1 MSQNKWNKTH
11 KRIFIILSVALIA
24 FIIAVSFIHAM
35 QQPYDHDENQYI
47 TGGKLLAD
55 QNLVPYLDYRY
66 FHMPNIIFI
75 NAFVFRIT
83 DYLLLGARSVN
94 VIAFSL
100 IIIMIYFISIKY
112 FKQFNY
118 LVKLLVFL
126 AAVNLLIGN
135 PIVQYSTG
143 KAWTYD
149 IPLMLLILAF
159 LLHLIGTRSL
169 KPNKWFFINGLLIG
183 LATGTRLSYLFT
195 IFPFVIGFLLLPE
208 LKIKLKFK
216 FITIFFCGFV
226 VAMLPSIILF
236 LAAPGDF
243 FYDIYTFHTKVDS
256 LYLISRGHYLSLR
269 EMFGTLFF
277 FSNNPNNIVLIIGII
292 FLLVIKIFYS
302 LKQKASGYSI
312 TLILIILLFLFI
324 SSLIKNV
331 FFKQYLFN
339 LVPFIII
346 GFLLGISVLKNN
358 YKRIAIFL
366 FLILSLSFSNKKIYS
381 EIENLFSPE
390 KWLTY
395 KTHNFG
401 KKITNLT
408 TDNYVLT
415 LTPLFVLEG
424 GGKIYKEFANNP
436 FNWRTSHFVPK
447 KTRNKFNI
455 ISPEELNAFLS
466 RKPPYGVLI
475 GFEGEFDEI
484 FLKYAM
490 DNNYIEEKIPR
501 GRLFII
507 QQK

>member
-11 KRIFIILSVALIA
+11 KWIFIILSVALVT

-35 QQPYDHDENQYI
+35 QQSYDHDESQFI

-55 QNLVPYLDYRY
+55 QGLLPFLDYRY

-75 NAFVFRIT
+75 NALVFKTT
-83 DYLLLGARSVN
+83 DYLLLGGRSVN
-94 VIAFSL
+94 VLAFSL
-100 IIIMIYFISIKY
+100 IIIMIYLITKKY

-143 KAWTYD
+143 KAWTHD
-149 IPLMLLILAF
+149 IPLMLSILAF
-159 LLHLIGTRSL
+159 LIHLKGTRSL
-169 KPNKWFFINGLLIG
+169 KPNKWVFINGILIG
-183 LATGTRLSYLFT
+183 LATGTRLSYLFI

-208 LKIKLKFK
+208 QKIKLKFK

-226 VAMLPSIILF
+226 IAMLPSIILF
-236 LAAPGDF
+236 LVAPENF

-256 LYLISRGHYLSLR
+256 LYLISQGHYMNLP
-269 EMFGTLFF
+269 EMFETLFF
-277 FSNNPNNIVLIIGII
+277 FSNNPNNIALIIGII
-292 FLLVIKIFYS
+292 FLLAIKIFYTP
-302 LKQKASGYSI
+302 KQKASVYPI
-312 TLILIILLFLFI
+312 TLILIILLFLLI

-331 FFKQYLFN
+331 FLKQYLFN

-366 FLILSLSFSNKKIYS
+366 FLILSFSFSNKRIYS

-390 KWLTY
+390 KWETFQIHTLGQ
-395 KTHNFG
+395 N
-401 KKITNLT
+401 ITDIT
-408 TDNYVLT
+408 SDNYVLT
-415 LTPLFVLEG
+415 LSPLFVLEG
-424 GGKIYKEFANNP
+424 GGNIYKEFANNP
-436 FNWRTSHFVPK
+436 FIWRTSHFVPK
-447 KTRNKFNI
+447 KTRDEFNI
-455 ISPEELNAFLS
+455 ISSEELNSFLS
-466 RKPPYGVLI
+466 RKPAYGILI
-475 GFEGEFDEI
+475 GFEGGFDDL
-484 FLKYAM
+484 FLQYAL
-490 DNNYIEEKIPR
+490 DNNYKKGEIPR

-507 QQK
+507 Q